1 MTDSGKDSTDEAP
14 IVEFLV
20 LLWQALRLTCEL
32 QKPVSSLRSHFEN
45 IASVSPARSSHFLR
59 TSPRNEVQQGHGQGE
74 HNFTERA
81 SLDLPRRPSPWN
93 AQGDIVPKSPQRGA
107 NGLGP
112 PVTPRTQRPRS
123 AFLQRPVSNGA
134 TSFSRGPPTVMVDS
148 PKSPLQSAHSPEPQ
162 PLSHAPS
169 PNPTTARKLGS
180 RPAPQVPAHSPHY
193 SNRSPARAS
202 VHTLGG
208 GDGNDQSRTLVH
220 KNSSVTGSGT
230 ALANAPPFI
239 NRGEKPQIP
248 AKPLCKQSSPSLQQD
263 TGANGGKVSP
273 FSTPPSSDESSTPVF
288 RADGLDNVNSYTP
301 DTQAKPG
308 NFLRPQPAHDTVKA
322 IPQTASAALKPRS
335 VASIPREINDP
346 KGTMESRPG
355 LPPRRTTEK
364 GPYQPLTTQR
374 TDTRIA
380 SMSKVQDSGR
390 QAAVHSAAHSV
401 QMVREAKLSQP
412 DFVPPPRRTGTSGSF
427 RSSEQ
432 TKRTPSPTKRKPRP
446 ANDASN
452 CMVLNDTTE
461 VNVGVSTIMDYPDA
475 SLSNRRPPRIKQG
488 AYEIDTGYD
497 TRLFDICGE
506 CVCTTGY
513 LTRAWDLASGT
524 PIMNLS
530 HGEQTKKITAI
541 AFKPGPSADE
551 EGQRLWLG
559 TNCGE
564 LMEVDVPSQSVVT
577 SKASAHSRREIVRIY
592 RHQNSMWTMDG
603 GGNLN
608 VWFPDEYGLPNLQR
622 DPLIRRVSKGHTFSI
637 VVQHRLWL
645 ATGKEIR
652 VFQPAS
658 AADTDVQVTLHPL
671 SQSNVGEVT
680 AGAVVSNQHDR
691 VYFGHSDGKVTL
703 YSTQDFSCLGVI
715 NVSVYKINALAGA
728 GDFLWAGYNTGM
740 IFVYDTKTQ
749 PWTTKKDWHAHSDPV
764 SSILVDRSSVWRSGV
779 LQVASIGADNALRVW
794 DGMLEDDWLAENMQ
808 AHDTDYCTFQEMSA
822 LVVTWNAGAA
832 TPSNLRYEEKDTN
845 FFRDVLQEG
854 NPPDLLVFGFQ
865 ELVDLEDKKLTAKSL
880 FKGHKKKDPSE
891 QEHVGRQYRAWRDY
905 LVRCIEDSM
914 PSNEPFHLLHT
925 GSLVGLFS
933 CVFVRA
939 DLRNR
944 IVNQSA
950 AEVKRGMGGLHGNK
964 GCLILRFLID
974 DSSICLVNCH
984 LAAGQTS
991 TVHRNTDLSVMLE
1004 SSVLPLEQNPF
1015 ALCDSYSCGGDGSMI
1030 LDHEICILNGDLNYR
1045 IDTMGRDT
1053 VVKAIQAGNLTK
1065 LLERD
1070 QLLVSRR
1077 RNPLL
1082 RLRAFTECPI
1092 TFAPTYKYD
1101 VGTDRY
1107 DTSEKHRAP
1116 AWCDRILYRGH
1127 GKIKQLDYRRHELLV
1142 SDHRPVSGTFKMRIK
1157 SVVPE
1162 RRAQAWQ
1169 ACIERFEG
1177 AREELARNAK

>member
-1 MTDSGKDSTDEAP
+1 MKRRLYSFQSLFSG
-14 IVEFLV
+14 
-20 LLWQALRLTCEL
+20 ALRLICEL
-32 QKPVSSLRSHFEN
+32 QKPVSSLRSHFEK
-45 IASVSPARSSHFLR
+45 IASVNPARSSHSLR
-59 TSPRNEVQQGHGQGE
+59 TSPRNEAQQGPSPGE
-74 HNFTERA
+74 HSFTERA
-81 SLDLPRRPSPWN
+81 SLDLPRRPSQWN
-93 AQGDIVPKSPQRGA
+93 AIGDVLPKSPQRGA
-107 NGLGP
+107 NALGP

-123 AFLQRPVSNGA
+123 ALLQRPVSTA
-134 TSFSRGPPTVMVDS
+134 RTSLIQGPPMVTVDS
-148 PKSPLQSAHSPEPQ
+148 PKSPLQSAQIPEPQ
-162 PLSHAPS
+162 PIPYISS
-169 PNPTTARKLGS
+169 PNTTIASGLGS
-180 RPAPQVPAHSPHY
+180 RPAPHVPAYAPHY
-193 SNRSPARAS
+193 YHRSPARVS
-202 VHTLGG
+202 GHTLGG
-208 GDGNDQSRTLVH
+208 GKGSDHNSILVY
-220 KNSSVTGSGT
+220 KKSSVTTIDT
-230 ALANAPPFI
+230 ALANVPPPI
-239 NRGEKPQIP
+239 HRAEKPHIP
-248 AKPLCKQSSPSLQQD
+248 AKPQYRQPRPSLEPD
-263 TGANGGKVSP
+263 TVANGERVSP
-273 FSTPPSSDESSTPVF
+273 FSTPPSSDESSTPGL
-288 RADGLDNVNSYTP
+288 RADGLDNLSAPSPATP
-301 DTQAKPG
+301 QATSENVFSP
-308 NFLRPQPAHDTVKA
+308 PPVHYTVKA
-322 IPQTASAALKPRS
+322 RQIPQIAPAASKPRPA
-335 VASIPREINDP
+335 ASDPREMNDP
-346 KGTMESRPG
+346 KGILESRPG
-355 LPPRRTTEK
+355 LPPRRMTEK
-364 GPYQPLTTQR
+364 GPYQPSMTQR
-374 TDTRIA
+374 AETRIV
-380 SMSKVQDSGR
+380 STSRVQDSRR
-390 QAAVHSAAHSV
+390 QAAVHSAAPSM
-401 QMVREAKLSQP
+401 QMAREAKQSQIG
-412 DFVPPPRRTGTSGSF
+412 FMPPPRRTGTSDSF
-427 RSSEQ
+427 GLSEP
-432 TKRTPSPTKRKPRP
+432 TKRAPSPTKRKSRHT
-446 ANDASN
+446 NDAS
-452 CMVLNDTTE
+452 MSVVSNDSTE
-461 VNVGVSTIMDYPDA
+461 VNASVSSIMAYPDA

-488 AYEIDTGYD
+488 AYELDTGYD
-497 TRLFDICGE
+497 TRLFDICGD

-513 LTRAWDLASGT
+513 LTRAWDLASGH

-530 HGEQTKKITAI
+530 HGEQTKITAI
-541 AFKPGPSADE
+541 AFKPGASADE

-559 TNCGE
+559 TSCGD
-564 LMEVDVPSQSVVT
+564 LMEVDVPSQSVVA
-577 SKASAHSRREIVRIY
+577 SKASVHSRREIVRIY
-592 RHQNSMWTMDG
+592 RHQNTMWTMDD

-608 VWFPDEYGLPNLQR
+608 VWFPDEDGLPNMQR

-658 AADTDVQVTLHPL
+658 AADTDVQLTLQPL
-671 SQSNVGEVT
+671 SQSTVGEIT
-680 AGAVVSNQHDR
+680 SGAVLSDQQDR
-691 VYFGHSDGKVTL
+691 VYFGHSDGKVTI

-740 IFVYDTKTQ
+740 IYVYDTKTQ

-764 SSILVDRSSVWRSGV
+764 SSILVDRSSVWRSGF
-779 LQVASIGADNALRVW
+779 LQVASIGADNAIRLW

-808 AHDTDYCTFQEMSA
+808 VHDTDYCTFQEMSA

-832 TPSNLRYEEKDTN
+832 TPGNIRYEEKDTN
-845 FFRDVLQEG
+845 FFRDILQEA

-925 GSLVGLFS
+925 ASLVGLFS

-984 LAAGQTS
+984 LAAGQSS
-991 TVHRNTDLSVMLE
+991 TVHRNTDVSVILD
-1004 SSVLPLEQNPF
+1004 SAVLPSERNPF
-1015 ALCDSYSCGGDGSMI
+1015 TLCDSYTCGGDGSMI

-1053 VVKAIQAGNLTK
+1053 VVKAIQAGNLAK

-1116 AWCDRILYRGH
+1116 AWCDRILYRGP
-1127 GKIKQLDYRRHELLV
+1127 GKIKQLDYRRHELRV

-1157 SVVPE
+1157 SVVPK

-1169 ACIERFEG
+1169 ACIERFESVK
-1177 AREELARNAK
+1177 EELARNAK

>member
-1 MTDSGKDSTDEAP
+1 MTSIDTGLANAP
-14 IVEFLV
+14 LPVNRGEKTYV
-20 LLWQALRLTCEL
+20 PA
-32 QKPVSSLRSHFEN
+32 KPLGR
-45 IASVSPARSSHFLR
+45 
-59 TSPRNEVQQGHGQGE
+59 Q
-74 HNFTERA
+74 
-81 SLDLPRRPSPWN
+81 PSPSL
-93 AQGDIVPKSPQRGA
+93 QPERGA
-107 NGLGP
+107 NGE
-112 PVTPRTQRPRS
+112 R
-123 AFLQRPVSNGA
+123 
-134 TSFSRGPPTVMVDS
+134 
-148 PKSPLQSAHSPEPQ
+148 
-162 PLSHAPS
+162 
-169 PNPTTARKLGS
+169 
-180 RPAPQVPAHSPHY
+180 
-193 SNRSPARAS
+193 
-202 VHTLGG
+202 
-208 GDGNDQSRTLVH
+208 
-220 KNSSVTGSGT
+220 
-230 ALANAPPFI
+230 
-239 NRGEKPQIP
+239 
-248 AKPLCKQSSPSLQQD
+248 
-263 TGANGGKVSP
+263 VSP
-273 FSTPPSSDESSTPVF
+273 FSTPPSSDQSSTPAF
-288 RADGLDNVNSYTP
+288 RADGSNNISAHIPATP
-301 DTQAKPG
+301 QAKPG
-308 NFLRPQPAHDTVKA
+308 SFISPPPVHNTVKA
-322 IPQTASAALKPRS
+322 RQIPLTVPTEAKRRS
-335 VASIPREINDP
+335 VVSTSREMNGP
-346 KGTMESRPG
+346 KGTTESRPG

-364 GPYQPLTTQR
+364 GPHQPSTTQR

-380 SMSKVQDSGR
+380 STSKAQSSGR
-390 QAAVHSAAHSV
+390 QTAVQRGAPSMQLVS
-401 QMVREAKLSQP
+401 EAKQSP
-412 DFVPPPRRTGTSGSF
+412 HDFMPPPRRTGTLDSIG
-427 RSSEQ
+427 SSEP
-432 TKRTPSPTKRKPRP
+432 TKRTPSPTKGKPRHV
-446 ANDASN
+446 NNASR
-452 CMVLNDTTE
+452 CAVLNDSTE
-461 VNVGVSTIMDYPDA
+461 VNAGVSNIMDYPDA
-475 SLSNRRPPRIKQG
+475 SPSNRRPPRIKQG
-488 AYEIDTGYD
+488 AYELDTGYD
-497 TRLFDICGE
+497 TRLFDICGN

-513 LTRAWDLASGT
+513 LTRAWDLASGH

-530 HGEQTKKITAI
+530 HGEQTKMTAI
-541 AFKPGPSADE
+541 AFKPGASADE

-559 TNCGE
+559 SNCGD
-564 LMEVDVPSQSVVT
+564 LVEVNVSSQSVVA

-592 RHQNSMWTMDG
+592 RHQNTMWTMDD

-608 VWFPDEYGLPNLQR
+608 VWLPDEDGLPNMQR
-622 DPLIRRVSKGHTFSI
+622 DPLIRRVNKGHTFSI
-637 VVQHRLWL
+637 AVQHRLWL

-652 VFQPAS
+652 IFQPAS
-658 AADTDVQVTLHPL
+658 AADTDIQVTLHPL
-671 SQSNVGEVT
+671 SQPNVGEIT
-680 AGAVVSNQHDR
+680 CGAIVSNQHDR

-703 YSTQDFSCLGVI
+703 YSTDDFSCLGVV

-740 IFVYDTKTQ
+740 IYVYDTKTQ
-749 PWTTKKDWHAHSDPV
+749 PWTTKKDWHAHTDPV
-764 SSILVDRSSVWRSGV
+764 SSILVDRSSAWRSGF
-779 LQVASIGADNALRVW
+779 LQVASIGADNAIRVW
-794 DGMLEDDWLAENMQ
+794 DGMLEDDWLAEDMQ
-808 AHDTDYCTFQEMSA
+808 VHDTDYCTFQEMSA
-822 LVVTWNAGAA
+822 LVVTWNAGAV
-832 TPSNLRYEEKDTN
+832 TPGNLRYEERDTN
-845 FFRDVLQEG
+845 FFRDILQEG
-854 NPPDLLVFGFQ
+854 KPPDLLVFGFQ

-925 GSLVGLFS
+925 ASLVGLFS

-991 TVHRNTDLSVMLE
+991 TVHRNTDASVILE
-1004 SSVLPLEQNPF
+1004 SSVLPSERNPF
-1015 ALCDSYSCGGDGSMI
+1015 TLCDSYTCGGDGSMI

-1127 GKIKQLDYRRHELLV
+1127 GKIKQLDYRRHELRV

-1177 AREELARNAK
+1177 VREVLARNAK

>member
-1 MTDSGKDSTDEAP
+1 MT
-14 IVEFLV
+14 
-20 LLWQALRLTCEL
+20 
-32 QKPVSSLRSHFEN
+32 
-45 IASVSPARSSHFLR
+45 
-59 TSPRNEVQQGHGQGE
+59 
-74 HNFTERA
+74 
-81 SLDLPRRPSPWN
+81 
-93 AQGDIVPKSPQRGA
+93 
-107 NGLGP
+107 
-112 PVTPRTQRPRS
+112 
-123 AFLQRPVSNGA
+123 
-134 TSFSRGPPTVMVDS
+134 VDS
-148 PKSPLQSAHSPEPQ
+148 PKSPLQSAHSLEPQ
-162 PLSHAPS
+162 PLPHAPS
-169 PNPTTARKLGS
+169 PNPASTRRLGS

-193 SNRSPARAS
+193 YNRSPARAS

-208 GDGNDQSRTLVH
+208 GDGNDRSRTLVH
-220 KNSSVTGSGT
+220 KNSSVTSIDT
-230 ALANAPPFI
+230 ALANAPLPI
-239 NRGEKPQIP
+239 NRGEKPHIP
-248 AKPLCKQSSPSLQQD
+248 AKPLCRQSSPSLQPD
-263 TGANGGKVSP
+263 TGADGEEVSP
-273 FSTPPSSDESSTPVF
+273 FSTPPSSHESSTPVF
-288 RADGLDNVNSYTP
+288 QADGLDNISAHTP
-301 DTQAKPG
+301 DSPRAKPG
-308 NFLRPQPAHDTVKA
+308 NFFSPPPAHYTVKA
-322 IPQTASAALKPRS
+322 RQIPQTASTALKPRS
-335 VASIPREINDP
+335 IASIPREINDP
-346 KGTMESRPG
+346 KGNMESRPG

-364 GPYQPLTTQR
+364 GPYQPLTMQR

-390 QAAVHSAAHSV
+390 QAAVHSAAPSM
-401 QMVREAKLSQP
+401 QMVREAKLSQL
-412 DFVPPPRRTGTSGSF
+412 DFVPPPRRTGTSDSF
-427 RSSEQ
+427 GLSEP
-432 TKRTPSPTKRKPRP
+432 TKRTPSHTKRKPRL
-446 ANDASN
+446 ANDPSN
-452 CMVLNDTTE
+452 CVVLNDSTE
-461 VNVGVSTIMDYPDA
+461 IKAGVSSIMDYPDA

-488 AYEIDTGYD
+488 AYELDTGYD
-497 TRLFDICGE
+497 TRLFDICGD

-513 LTRAWDLASGT
+513 LTRAWDLASGH

-530 HGEQTKKITAI
+530 HGEQTKITAI
-541 AFKPGPSADE
+541 AFKPGASADE

-559 TNCGE
+559 TNCGD
-564 LMEVDVPSQSVVT
+564 LMEVDVPSQSVVA
-577 SKASAHSRREIVRIY
+577 SKASAHNRREIVRIY
-592 RHQNSMWTMDG
+592 RYQNTMWTMDD

-608 VWFPDEYGLPNLQR
+608 VWFPDEDGLPNMQR
-622 DPLIRRVSKGHTFSI
+622 GPLSRRVSKGHTFSI

-658 AADTDVQVTLHPL
+658 AAATDIQLTPHPL
-671 SQSNVGEVT
+671 SQSNVGEIT
-680 AGAVVSNQHDR
+680 SGAVVSNQHDR

-703 YSTQDFSCLGVI
+703 YSTQDFACLGVI

-740 IFVYDTKTQ
+740 IYVYDTKTQ
-749 PWTTKKDWHAHSDPV
+749 PWTTKKDWHAHTDPV
-764 SSILVDRSSVWRSGV
+764 SSILVDRSSVWRSGF
-779 LQVASIGADNALRVW
+779 LQVGSIGADNAIRVW
-794 DGMLEDDWLAENMQ
+794 DGMLEDDWLAEDMQ
-808 AHDTDYCTFQEMSA
+808 VHDTDYCTFQEMSA

-845 FFRDVLQEG
+845 FFRDILQEG
-854 NPPDLLVFGFQ
+854 NRPDLLVFGFQ
-865 ELVDLEDKKLTAKSL
+865 ELVDLEDKKITAKSL

-991 TVHRNTDLSVMLE
+991 TVHRNTDVSVILE
-1004 SSVLPLEQNPF
+1004 STVLPSERNPF
-1015 ALCDSYSCGGDGSMI
+1015 TLCDSYTCGGDGSMI

-1127 GKIKQLDYRRHELLV
+1127 GKIKQLDYRRHELQV

-1177 AREELARNAK
+1177 VREELARNAK